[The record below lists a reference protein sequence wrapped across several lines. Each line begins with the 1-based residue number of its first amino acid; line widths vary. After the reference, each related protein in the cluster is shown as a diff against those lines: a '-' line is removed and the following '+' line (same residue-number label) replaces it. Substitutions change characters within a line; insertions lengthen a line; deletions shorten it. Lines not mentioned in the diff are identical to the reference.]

1 MKDVKV
7 VFKFRISEE
16 NFKSDEF
23 QDFLE
28 SLRNGQMKK
37 EMNELEDGE
46 EMFENIKITYFIN
59 KKAPTK
65 NSEAS
70 SS

>member
-46 EMFENIKITYFIN
+46 EMFESIKIAYFI
-59 KKAPTK
+59 KKAHTK
-65 NSEAS
+65 NSGAS